1 MTTLDP
7 VREEL
12 LRTDENFHSLY
23 AEHLESKH
31 RLDELRGKS
40 LPSEEDEAEMKR
52 LKLHKL
58 TLKDRM
64 EAIVRE
70 HGSRPAG
77 AHLETAHLATA

>member
-12 LRTDENFHSLY
+12 LRTDETFHSLY
-23 AEHLESKH
+23 AEHQESKH

-70 HGSRPAG
+70 HA
-77 AHLETAHLATA
+77 AHGTSLN

>member
-12 LRTDENFHSLY
+12 LRTDETFQSLY
-23 AEHLESKH
+23 TDHQESKH
-31 RLDELRGKS
+31 RLDELRAKS

-58 TLKDRM
+58 SLKDRM

-70 HGSRPAG
+70 HTR
-77 AHLETAHLATA
+77 AHAHA